1 MQVMSEI
8 RQNIATRQWVI
19 IAPNRGKRPEDLQSA
34 SRPERELPDRDAN
47 CPFCPGNEHM
57 LPGITLEVP
66 GPGSDGWQTRVVP
79 NKFPALTRERNPRR
93 YSRDIYK
100 AMPGYG
106 QHEVIIETPRH
117 DQDIPQMSV
126 EEVKTLVETYHKR
139 YVDAMKD
146 DHHMMTIIFR
156 NHGWQ
161 AGPSLLHPHSQLIAT
176 GIVPRAIRRREEEA
190 LRYFDERGQC
200 VFCDI
205 LAFEIRDRRRV
216 ILENDTFL
224 AFVPFAAEVPFEV
237 WIVPRRHQAGFGEI
251 SDEEKAGLAYAL
263 REVLAGLHSR
273 LGDPD
278 YNYVV
283 NSSGRHRAGEPHLH
297 WHLRIRPRL
306 TIPAGFEIGSGMAI
320 NPSIPEEDAAFLKA
334 VGAPTE

>member
-1 MQVMSEI
+1 MTSEI
-8 RQNIATRQWVI
+8 RQNLATRQWVI
-19 IAPNRGKRPEDLQSA
+19 IATSRAKRPEDFQPA
-34 SRPERELPDRDAN
+34 STAERELSGRDES

-66 GPGSDGWQTRVVP
+66 GPGPEGWQTRVVP
-79 NKFPALTRERNPRR
+79 NKYPALTHEDDPQR
-93 YSRDIYK
+93 YSRGIYT

-106 QHEVIIETPRH
+106 QHEVIVETPRH
-117 DQDIPQMSV
+117 DRDIPQMSV
-126 EEVKTLVETYHKR
+126 EEVGILVETYHQR
-139 YVDAMKD
+139 YVDAMND

-156 NHGWQ
+156 NHGPM
-161 AGPSLLHPHSQLIAT
+161 AGPSLVHPHSQLVAT
-176 GIVPRAIRRREEEA
+176 GIVPRAIRWREEEA
-190 LRYFDERGQC
+190 NRYFDDRGRC

-205 LAFEIRDRRRV
+205 LAFEIQDRRRV

-237 WIVPRRHQAGFGEI
+237 WVVPKRHQADFGDI
-251 SDEEKAGLAYAL
+251 SDEEKAGLASAL
-263 REVLAGLHSR
+263 REVLAGLHTKLR
-273 LGDPD
+273 DPD

-283 NSSGRHRAGEPHLH
+283 NSSSRHQAGEPHLH
-297 WHLRIRPRL
+297 WYLQIRPRL

-334 VGAPTE
+334 DGGATE